1 MDIPGI
7 EDVGFKA
14 LNIENARINGVE
26 LTFNGMGS
34 LGQLGMVITG
44 GYTFMNPVD
53 PAYIEEFG
61 KDEDEAHILKYRR
74 RHLFKADVELEF
86 WKMFTGMNLQY
97 NSRMINVDEVFID
110 NLTGNLLQPGFP
122 AYWDEHAI
130 GYTRID
136 FRLGWNITEVFRVNA
151 ILKNAFN
158 VEYLGRP
165 GDIGAPRNMTLQAKI
180 TF

>member
-1 MDIPGI
+1 
-7 EDVGFKA
+7 
-14 LNIENARINGVE
+14 
-26 LTFNGMGS
+26 
-34 LGQLGMVITG
+34 
-44 GYTFMNPVD
+44 
-53 PAYIEEFG
+53 
-61 KDEDEAHILKYRR
+61 
-74 RHLFKADVELEF
+74 
-86 WKMFTGMNLQY
+86 MNLQY